1 MASSRANHPL
11 HPPFFVASRNIPK
24 DLFPRASFRLFRVV
38 ITAKYF
44 RKSTLPSYYFS
55 KKGFTC
61 IHVYIYIYTGIY
73 LYLYIDVGERG
84 CVRVHKRKSSRAI
97 SAITSASAQ
106 TLPFFRRHWRSS
118 LCLVSSSVSD
128 IFFPLPPIFSSSS
141 FFSFF
146 FLYHPHFYSFLFNS
160 DKITAPRQFSLRKY
174 PNDSALMILIIDK
187 YLYDIHLWIHR
198 MMFKV
203 I

>member
-61 IHVYIYIYTGIY
+61 IHVYIYIYIQVYIY
-73 LYLYIDVGERG
+73 ICILTSVSAAVYACTKGKVVEQFPQLLPLPHKRFLSSVDIDVR
-84 CVRVHKRKSSRAI
+84 RFASSP
-97 SAITSASAQ
+97 
-106 TLPFFRRHWRSS
+106 LPSP
-118 LCLVSSSVSD
+118 
-128 IFFPLPPIFSSSS
+128 IFFSPLPLFFLLLS
-141 FFSFF
+141 FLFF
-146 FLYHPHFYSFLFNS
+146 FFIILIFIPRFNS